1 MSDEETRAAEARA
14 TERRRAASR
23 AALNRQLAGSS
34 AAMRALNMAWAPII
48 LANIETRM
56 ERDDDAE

>member
-14 TERRRAASR
+14 AERRRAASR

-34 AAMRALNMAWAPII
+34 AAMHALNKAWAPII
-48 LANIETRM
+48 LANIEARM